1 MEPKMLASEASDFL
15 KVTLPAIH
23 KHLKTKNLAYTK
35 SQNKLYFGHTT
46 SQQIFKLAFKP
57 TCWSWQN
64 LKGGVGKTHL
74 SFATAIRLSLYGAK
88 VGVID
93 LDQQGNFTH
102 ACGIDAEDKPI
113 LIDIMR
119 EKLDIENHM
128 VSVIPG
134 LDILP
139 SRIDNAV
146 LDNIFAIN
154 NLPVD
159 REIKKRVAK
168 LKTIYDFVFIDCPPS
183 LGATVSSA
191 SLAADYIIVPVDP
204 ERFSL
209 LGLNVTLRELEDNI
223 AKRYDANLDIKIV
236 FNKYDGRT
244 ALSHQVLTSLVKDEE
259 YNKRMFKTFIRTSQD
274 LPNSVAK
281 SKSIF
286 DSLRSSNAKEDIDLL
301 AREFIDMSKIS
312 DQGCNTHLEN
322 DQESS
327 NEERAVEV

>member
-1 MEPKMLASEASDFL
+1 MEPKMLASEASDYL
-15 KVTLPAIH
+15 QVTLPAIH
-23 KHLKTKNLAYTK
+23 KHLKSKSLVYTK
-35 SQNKLYFGHTT
+35 SQNKVYFDHVT
-46 SQQIFKLAFKP
+46 SKHIFKLAFKP

-74 SFATAIRLSLYGAK
+74 SFATAIRLSLYGAR
-88 VGVID
+88 VGVVD

-102 ACGIDAEDKPI
+102 ACGVNAEDKPI

-119 EKLDIENHM
+119 DNLNIEDHM
-128 VSVIPG
+128 VKVMDG

-159 REIKKRVAK
+159 RELKKRINK
-168 LKTIYDFVFIDCPPS
+168 LRTKYDFVFIDCPPS

-191 SLAADYIIVPVDP
+191 SLAADYIVVPVDP

-209 LGLNVTLRELEDNI
+209 LGLNVTLRELEENI
-223 AKRYDANLDIKIV
+223 AKRYDANLNIKIV

-244 ALSHQVLTSLVKDEE
+244 VLSHQVLTSLVKDED
-259 YNKRMFKTFIRTSQD
+259 YSKRLFKTFIRTSQD

-286 DSLRSSNAKEDIDLL
+286 DSLRPSTAKEDIDLL
-301 AREFIDMSKIS
+301 AREFIEFTKVNGQAEIPII
-312 DQGCNTHLEN
+312 
-322 DQESS
+322 
-327 NEERAVEV
+327 EEADVA

>member
-15 KVTLPAIH
+15 KVTLPAVH
-23 KHLKTKNLAYTK
+23 KHLKSKDLAYTK
-35 SQNKLYFGHTT
+35 SQNKVYFGHNTAK
-46 SQQIFKLAFKP
+46 QIFKLPFKS

-102 ACGIDAEDKPI
+102 ACGINAEDKPI

-119 EKLDIENHM
+119 ENLNIEEHM
-128 VSVIPG
+128 VNVMDG

-146 LDNIFAIN
+146 LDNVFAVN
-154 NLPVD
+154 SLPVD
-159 REIKKRVAK
+159 RELKKRVAR
-168 LKTIYDFVFIDCPPS
+168 LKQKYDFIFIDCPPS

-209 LGLNVTLRELEDNI
+209 LGLNVTLRELQENI
-223 AKRYDANLDIKIV
+223 AKRYEANLDIRIV

-244 ALSHQVLTSLVKDEE
+244 ALSHQVLTSLFKDED
-259 YNKRMFKTFIRTSQD
+259 YNKRLFKTFIRTSQD

-286 DSLRSSNAKEDIDLL
+286 DSLRKSTAKEDIDLL
-301 AREFIDMSKIS
+301 VREFIEMSIINNS
-312 DQGCNTHLEN
+312 N
-322 DQESS
+322 DRTKLQIED
-327 NEERAVEV
+327 EATAI

>member
-1 MEPKMLASEASDFL
+1 M
-15 KVTLPAIH
+15 
-23 KHLKTKNLAYTK
+23 
-35 SQNKLYFGHTT
+35 
-46 SQQIFKLAFKP
+46 
-57 TCWSWQN
+57 
-64 LKGGVGKTHL
+64 
-74 SFATAIRLSLYGAK
+74 YGAK

-102 ACGIDAEDKPI
+102 ACGVNAEDKPI

-119 EKLDIENHM
+119 ENLNIEDHM
-128 VSVIPG
+128 VKVRDG

-146 LDNIFAIN
+146 LDNVFAVN

-159 REIKKRVAK
+159 RELSKRVNR
-168 LKTIYDFVFIDCPPS
+168 LKSKYDFVFIDCPPS

-191 SLAADYIIVPVDP
+191 ALAADYIVVPVDP

-209 LGLNVTLRELEDNI
+209 LGLNVTLNELEKNI
-223 AKRYDANLDIKIV
+223 AKRYDANLDIKII

-244 ALSHQVLTSLVKDEE
+244 VLSHQVLTSLVKDED
-259 YNKRMFKTFIRTSQD
+259 YNKRLFKTFIRTSQD

-286 DSLRSSNAKEDIDLL
+286 DSLRPSTAKDDIDLL
-301 AREFIDMSKIS
+301 AREFIEFTKTNGQADVPI
-312 DQGCNTHLEN
+312 LEKET
-322 DQESS
+322 DV
-327 NEERAVEV
+327 A

>member
-15 KVTLPAIH
+15 NVTLPAIH
-23 KHLKTKNLAYTK
+23 KHLKTKGLHYTK
-35 SQNKLYFGHTT
+35 SQNKVFFDHATAKH
-46 SQQIFKLAFKP
+46 IFKLAFRP

-88 VGVID
+88 IGVID

-102 ACGIDAEDKPI
+102 ACGINAEDKPI
-113 LIDIMR
+113 LIDIIR
-119 EKLDIENHM
+119 DNLDITEHM
-128 VSVIPG
+128 VKITDG

-146 LDNIFAIN
+146 LDNLMAVN

-159 REIKKRVAK
+159 REIKKRVQK
-168 LKTIYDFVFIDCPPS
+168 LKSKYDFIFIDCPPS
-183 LGATVSSA
+183 LGASVSSA
-191 SLAADYIIVPVDP
+191 SLAADYIVVPVDP

-209 LGLNVTLRELEDNI
+209 LGLNVTLRELEENI
-223 AKRYDANLDIKIV
+223 AKRYEANLNIKIV

-244 ALSHQVLTSLVKDEE
+244 VLSHQVLTSLFKDET
-259 YNKRMFKTFIRTSQD
+259 YNERLFKSFIRTSQD

-286 DSLRSSNAKEDIDLL
+286 DFLRNSTAKEDIDLL
-301 AREFIDMSKIS
+301 AREFIEITRINEQPEDIEIENQKIIDHVTAS
-312 DQGCNTHLEN
+312 
-322 DQESS
+322 
-327 NEERAVEV
+327 A

>member
-1 MEPKMLASEASDFL
+1 MEPKMLASEASDYL
-15 KVTLPAIH
+15 QVTLPAIH
-23 KHLKTKNLAYTK
+23 KQLKSQNLASTK
-35 SQNKLYFGHTT
+35 SQNKVYFDHET
-46 SQQIFKLAFKP
+46 SKQIFKLAFRP

-74 SFATAIRLSLYGAK
+74 SFATAIRLSLYGAR

-102 ACGIDAEDKPI
+102 ACGVNAEDKPI
-113 LIDIMR
+113 LIDIMS
-119 EKLDIENHM
+119 ENLNIEDHM
-128 VSVIPG
+128 VNVRQG

-146 LDNIFAIN
+146 LDNVFAVN
-154 NLPVD
+154 GLPVD
-159 REIKKRVAK
+159 RELKKRVARLRSK
-168 LKTIYDFVFIDCPPS
+168 YDFIFIDCPPS

-191 SLAADYIIVPVDP
+191 ALAADYIVVPVDP

-209 LGLNVTLRELEDNI
+209 LGLNVTLKELEKNI
-223 AKRYDANLDIKIV
+223 AVRYDADLDIRII

-244 ALSHQVLTSLVKDEE
+244 VLSHQVLTSLVKDED
-259 YNKRMFKTFIRTSQD
+259 YSKRLFKTFIRTSQD

-286 DSLRSSNAKEDIDLL
+286 DSLRPSTAKEDIDLL
-301 AREFIDMSKIS
+301 AREFIELTKITKQTES
-312 DQGCNTHLEN
+312 TPLEI
-322 DQESS
+322 
-327 NEERAVEV
+327 EEADVA